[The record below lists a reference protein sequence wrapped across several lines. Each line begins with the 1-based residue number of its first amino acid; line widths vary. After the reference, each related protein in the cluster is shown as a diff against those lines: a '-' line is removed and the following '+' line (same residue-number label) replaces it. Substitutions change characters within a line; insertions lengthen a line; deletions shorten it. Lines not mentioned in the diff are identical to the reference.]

1 MRWLLVAAALV
12 VGVGAAL
19 AAGGGLAPTRS
30 APLETFQRTGDP
42 RKIVVHVVVGLDD
55 ELAGSSTVEDA
66 RTVAVT
72 VRVRPPA
79 GRLFGPPVFRSLV
92 GISLPVVVGLRDPI
106 GDRTVVDAA
115 SGRAVAEAGIFQ
127 IPREPPVDLA
137 EIGTVERGSFRS
149 GDGVDFRWRE
159 FTGKTRAL
167 SDFRGR
173 TVVIVSRTSFS
184 GESKMSVQAVEE
196 FLRTAAPEARA
207 RVVVLV
213 ATLAEDPLR
222 AMIIRPSPSTFPLLV
237 PSDYVGADAPEI
249 FRLSAVPVV
258 WFVGPDGAVREH
270 ISGVP
275 ASPDDIAR
283 GVAAAR

>member
-19 AAGGGLAPTRS
+19 AAEGGLAPTRS

-115 SGRAVAEAGIFQ
+115 SGRAVAEAGTFQ

-137 EIGTVERGSFRS
+137 EIGTVEKDSFRS